1 MALLIG
7 RDDLVG
13 NGIIT
18 QIGLAKTIGQT
29 GDFAAIRRN
38 AQNRARRAPD
48 GAPGLTG
55 FANNKAPVLHDL
67 EGGSEFPG
75 LGSLVDLRAKEL
87 VIVRLAVTVTVMKT
101 PEPVSVEDED
111 FLIPQPQAQR
121 LVQTGCKT
129 GPFHL
134 LGTGSESFPHPNV
147 PVKGYQSQSTI
158 LEEIDAGGPDGPTV
172 GVFQRQRNAF
182 EIESLLFLLPLQI
195 KTDRFF
201 PTATL
206 DS

>member
-7 RDDLVG
+7 RNDLVG

-18 QIGLAKTIGQT
+18 QVGLAKTIGQT
-29 GDFAAIRRN
+29 GDFPAIRRYP
-38 AQNRARRAPD
+38 QNRARRAPD

-75 LGSLVDLRAKEL
+75 LGGLVDLRAKEL
-87 VIVRLAVTVTVMKT
+87 VVVRLAIAVTVMKT
-101 PEPVSVEDED
+101 PKPVSVEDED

-129 GPFHL
+129 GPFDL
-134 LGTGSESFPHPNV
+134 LGTGRNPSPIQTSPSKVTRASRPSLKKSM
-147 PVKGYQSQSTI
+147 PAART
-158 LEEIDAGGPDGPTV
+158 ARTV
-172 GVFQRQRNAF
+172 GFSKARECVRN
-182 EIESLLFLLPLQI
+182 
-195 KTDRFF
+195 
-201 PTATL
+201 
-206 DS
+206 

>member
-1 MALLIG
+1 MRDPRERRTDQPVLVRIPIRVPVKGALLDEGDGGRRNEMALLIG

-48 GAPGLTG
+48 CAPSLTG

-75 LGSLVDLRAKEL
+75 LGGLVDLRAKEL
-87 VIVRLAVTVTVMKT
+87 VVVHLAIAVTVMKT
-101 PEPVSVEDED
+101 PKPVSVEDED
-111 FLIPQPQAQR
+111 FLILNRKPRGSCRRMQN
-121 LVQTGCKT
+121 

-134 LGTGSESFPHPNV
+134 LGTVG
-147 PVKGYQSQSTI
+147 I
-158 LEEIDAGGPDGPTV
+158 LPPSKRP
-172 GVFQRQRNAF
+172 RQR
-182 EIESLLFLLPLQI
+182 LPNPA
-195 KTDRFF
+195 DH
-201 PTATL
+201 P
-206 DS
+206 